1 MASTLCASVGGVTEP
16 LFLIPCIPGDLVHQR
31 REPGAAVGQRHVP
44 VVEFASH
51 PGPGHRPGAAVPAQQ
66 GLLPQGPHLQ
76 GDNTQTCITDPRTI
90 HTHDWISA
98 TSNGTALLK

>member
-1 MASTLCASVGGVTEP
+1 MASTLCASVGGVIEP
-16 LFLIPCIPGDLVHQR
+16 LFLIPCIPDNLVHQR

-44 VVEFASH
+44 VVEFASQ

-76 GDNTQTCITDPRTI
+76 GDDTQTCITDPSTI
-90 HTHDWISA
+90 HTHD
-98 TSNGTALLK
+98 